1 MRVAALVAIVLLA
14 LLGTDAAALA
24 APSGP
29 PRTSAGVSA
38 RDPQQQQQPSPIRLD
53 LSTMNPRVVTGTGP
67 PELVLTGSI
76 TNTGTA
82 PVDDVGVRAQR
93 GSRLVSEAGLRTALD
108 GDAAVDTVTPP
119 FTDLG
124 TLAPGATVPFRYAVP
139 FTGDP
144 AQTLGMTEPGTYPL
158 LVNVNGAAGG
168 ERSRLASARMLL
180 PVTGLPGSPQ
190 PAPPV
195 ASPFSLLYPITA
207 APKRIPPVPGE
218 EPVLTDDELATSFA
232 PGGRL
237 RGLVDALAQQAP
249 TGSPVRT
256 GVCLAIDPELVA
268 TAAAMRGGYQVAA
281 PGGPLRPGRGAEA
294 ADQWL
299 SELSATARGSCVMA
313 LPSSDADLVSLV
325 RGGRA
330 DLARTA
336 VEQGRADLSR
346 ELGVPVLSGTVWPSG
361 GVLDEPTLGA
371 LPGASS
377 LLLSSEGIGG
387 TDTART
393 SGVLPVNGPRG
404 PVRAVVTDPL
414 LTQAAGGAPELGTER
429 PGGDVVAGG
438 PGPMSTQDLV
448 GTLAHRVADGPG
460 EGPVV
465 VAPPHRWTA
474 DGAAASGLLSA
485 IGQLVRDGR
494 LAPTGLS
501 AVTTTAPV
509 SGDPEGGARLYY
521 PVQAGS
527 AEVPASAV
535 DVVSDQMR
543 AIAELQSAAEERTGV
558 GASPEEV
565 FGSLRL
571 GLLRAVSGAWRGD
584 PAQADRNAAL
594 VADRVARLRGTV
606 RVLEPPSPYSLGT
619 SDAPLLITVANGL
632 PVTMNV
638 RVVLSTS
645 SGLRIAPIPQQAVPP
660 LGRIQV
666 RVSAKVTRAGQFSVD
681 AGLRTPD
688 GAKLGPDTRLR
699 VRSTVYG
706 TVTVWLTAVAGAV
719 FLVLAVRRIL
729 RRIRPGGD
737 PPPPGGRP
745 GTPDPPDR
753 DPPGPGGG
761 VDPDSSTVPTRVPD
775 PDRARSAQAR
785 PPATRSV
792 PPRPAE
798 APLAPPP
805 DGRTE
810 PVRRPSPPSSTG
822 QPERPRRR
830 P

>member
-1 MRVAALVAIVLLA
+1 MRRIAALVAIVVLV
-14 LLGTDAAALA
+14 LLGTEAAALA
-24 APSGP
+24 APPGP
-29 PRTSAGVSA
+29 HRAGGVAA
-38 RDPQQQQQPSPIRLD
+38 RDPQQPQQPSPIRLD
-53 LSTMNPRVVTGTGP
+53 LSTMNPRVVTATGP
-67 PELVLTGSI
+67 PELVVTGSV
-76 TNTGTA
+76 TNTGPA
-82 PVDDVGVRAQR
+82 PVDNVGVRVQR
-93 GSRLVSEAGLRTALD
+93 GDPLTSEGEMRSALE
-108 GDAAVDTVTPP
+108 GEATVDASTPA

-139 FTGDP
+139 LTGDP
-144 AQTLGMTEPGTYPL
+144 ARTLALAEPGTYPV

-180 PVTGLPGSPQ
+180 PVPGVPGA
-190 PAPPV
+190 PPVEPPV
-195 ASPFSLLYPITA
+195 ASPFSLLYPITD

-218 EPVLTDDELATSFA
+218 EPILTDDELATSFA

-256 GVCLAIDPELVA
+256 GVCLAVDPELVA

-281 PGGPLRPGRGAEA
+281 AGGPLNPGRGAEA

-299 SELSATARGSCVMA
+299 TALAATARGSCVLA
-313 LPSSDADLVSLV
+313 LPASDADLVALV
-325 RGGRA
+325 RGGQA
-330 DLARTA
+330 ELARAA
-336 VEQGRADLSR
+336 VERGRESLSR
-346 ELGVPVLSGTVWPSG
+346 DLGVPVLSGTVWPSG
-361 GVLDEPTLGA
+361 GVLDEPTLNA

-393 SGVLPVNGPRG
+393 SGVVGVNGPRG

-414 LTQAAGGAPELGTER
+414 LTQAAGGAPDLGAER
-429 PGGDVVAGG
+429 PATGDVVAGG
-438 PGPMSTQDLV
+438 TGPMSTQDLV
-448 GTLAHRVADGPG
+448 GTLAYRAATGPG
-460 EGPVV
+460 EGPLV

-485 IGQLVRDGR
+485 LDALVGDGR
-494 LAPTGLS
+494 LTPTGLS

-509 SGDPEGGARLYY
+509 AAEPAGGGRLYY
-521 PVQAGS
+521 PVQAGG
-527 AEVPASAV
+527 AEIPASAV
-535 DVVSDQMR
+535 AVVADQLR
-543 AIAELQSAAEERTGV
+543 IIAGLQSAAEARTGI
-558 GASPEEV
+558 GASPDEV

-571 GLLRAVSGAWRGD
+571 GMLRAVSGAWRGD
-584 PAQADRNAAL
+584 PAAADANAAL
-594 VADRVARLRGTV
+594 VADRIHRLRGRV

-638 RVVLSTS
+638 RVVLSSS
-645 SGLRIAPIPQQAVPP
+645 SGLRIAPIPEQVVPP
-660 LGRIQV
+660 LGRVQV
-666 RVSAKVTRAGQFSVD
+666 RVSAKVLRAGQFSVD

-688 GAKLGPDTRLR
+688 GSTLGPDTRLR

-706 TVTVWLTAVAGAV
+706 TITVWLTAIAGAA
-719 FLVLAVRRIL
+719 FLVLVVRRML

-737 PPPPGGRP
+737 PPRSSGPPF
-745 GTPDPPDR
+745 PPDR
-753 DPPGPGGG
+753 DPPGPG
-761 VDPDSSTVPTRVPD
+761 RVPD
-775 PDRARSAQAR
+775 PDSETVPTRMSGTAPPYGPTATRPGPAR
-785 PPATRSV
+785 PVETPV
-792 PPRPAE
+792 PPR
-798 APLAPPP
+798 P

-810 PVRRPSPPSSTG
+810 PVRRPSTSAPDG
-822 QPERPRRR
+822 GAGRPRGR